1 MACTLARYFPDV
13 SGILSALRQTQG
25 CITGS
30 QALQVIMNDI
40 AATWK
45 AKDLDVSVPMGS
57 AEAMCEHLETHQGY
71 IRAHDCHWSS
81 ERLGYHTLLK
91 RQCLKSVTKLYKGSD
106 RSIDV
111 LESATDPF
119 PRTQIIIDEDALQS
133 ASTWTIDVSG
143 VDGVNAERRQ
153 SRTQTP

>member
-1 MACTLARYFPDV
+1 
-13 SGILSALRQTQG
+13 
-25 CITGS
+25 
-30 QALQVIMNDI
+30 MNDI

-45 AKDLDVSVPMGS
+45 VRAHAKRIYTADQKSITRISQAKDLDVSVPMGS

-111 LESATDPF
+111 LESATD
-119 PRTQIIIDEDALQS
+119 
-133 ASTWTIDVSG
+133 VSH
-143 VDGVNAERRQ
+143 VLTYWRNE
-153 SRTQTP
+153 S